1 MKIAGM
7 VVRAF
12 PDTLKAVNQ
21 RLEMLPGVEI
31 HGISDKGQMVVT
43 VEEQQDTRLADQITQ
58 VQSADG
64 VLSASL
70 IYSHF
75 DETDDQEMSL

>member
-1 MKIAGM
+1 MKIAGI

-12 PDTLKAVNQ
+12 PDTFEAVNQ
-21 RLEMLPGVEI
+21 RLVSMPGVEI
-31 HGISDKGQMVVT
+31 HATTDNGQMVVT
-43 VEEQQDTRLADQITQ
+43 VEEQHDTRLADQISD